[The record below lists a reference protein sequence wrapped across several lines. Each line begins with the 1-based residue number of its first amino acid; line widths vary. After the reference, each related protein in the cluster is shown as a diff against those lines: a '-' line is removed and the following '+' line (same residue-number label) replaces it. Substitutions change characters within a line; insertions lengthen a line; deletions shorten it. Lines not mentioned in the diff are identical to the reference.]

1 MRRAFVSLV
10 GLSLAASLVIACS
23 PAAQTG
29 GSPQSIE
36 SPQSTGSPQAVAAAQ
51 TKDVF
56 VYKSPTCSCCHEW
69 ESYMTTNGY
78 TVHSVPKEDMTA
90 IKEQMGVPDAVWS
103 CHTAVI
109 GKYVIEGHVP
119 IEAIQDLL
127 ASGSDIDGI
136 ALAGMPPGSPGMP
149 GVKAARF
156 AIAAFDDGEAS
167 SFGTY

>member
-1 MRRAFVSLV
+1 
-10 GLSLAASLVIACS
+10 
-23 PAAQTG
+23 
-29 GSPQSIE
+29 
-36 SPQSTGSPQAVAAAQ
+36 
-51 TKDVF
+51 
-56 VYKSPTCSCCHEW
+56 
-69 ESYMTTNGY
+69 MTTNGY